1 MRIDS
6 LFLTW
11 EAWTLGE
18 YICKEKVVDPRVL
31 EIAIAFDSVEVSE
44 GLTESGKLKEGSK

>member
-1 MRIDS
+1 M
-6 LFLTW
+6 FQTW

-18 YICKEKVVDPRVL
+18 YICKEKIVDPRVL
-31 EIAIAFDSVEVSE
+31 EIGLDMTIAFDSVEVSE